1 MERLATVSDVSSAA
15 SVLAWDRQ
23 TYMPEGGVGG
33 RAQQLATLA
42 RLAHEMLVSEE
53 VRELLEAAG
62 HGEPGSEQAALLR
75 IIRRDHGRAT
85 KLPPRLVE
93 ETSYATALAE
103 QAWLRAREESDWS
116 LFAPHLEKV
125 LTLKR
130 EQAHYLGDGD
140 HPYDAMLD
148 LYAPGSTTAGLRRMF
163 DELKAGILP
172 LVRGIG
178 AGPGEDREAPL
189 RGEFD
194 EARQE
199 EFARAVVS
207 RFGYDWSRG
216 RQDRAVHP
224 FCINFGGPDDVRIT
238 TRVDRNLLPIASV
251 RLLPRGGPRPLR
263 AGRGPR
269 LLAHAARGRRLDGR
283 PRVPVAPVG
292 EPRRP
297 LPSVLVPLLPSAA
310 GHVPRGPERDGARR
324 VSTGP
329 STP

>member
-1 MERLATVSDVSSAA
+1 MRTVTDEKPRDPLRLLMERLATVSDVSSAA

-53 VRELLEAAG
+53 VRGLLEAAG

-103 QAWLRAREESDWS
+103 QAWLRAREKSDWS

-130 EQAHYLGDGD
+130 EQADYLGGDD

-178 AGPGEDREAPL
+178 AGLEEDR
-189 RGEFD
+189 
-194 EARQE
+194 
-199 EFARAVVS
+199 
-207 RFGYDWSRG
+207 
-216 RQDRAVHP
+216 
-224 FCINFGGPDDVRIT
+224 
-238 TRVDRNLLPIASV
+238 
-251 RLLPRGGPRPLR
+251 
-263 AGRGPR
+263 
-269 LLAHAARGRRLDGR
+269 
-283 PRVPVAPVG
+283 
-292 EPRRP
+292 
-297 LPSVLVPLLPSAA
+297 
-310 GHVPRGPERDGARR
+310 
-324 VSTGP
+324 
-329 STP
+329 

>member
-53 VRELLEAAG
+53 VRGLLEAAG
-62 HGEPGSEQAALLR
+62 HGEPGSEHAALLR

-103 QAWLRAREESDWS
+103 QAWLRAREKSDWS

-125 LTLKR
+125 LTLKPR
-130 EQAHYLGDGD
+130 AGRLPGRRRPPLRTPCWTSTPRVDHRGLAPDVRRAQAGYCRSCAASALE
-140 HPYDAMLD
+140 
-148 LYAPGSTTAGLRRMF
+148 T
-163 DELKAGILP
+163 
-172 LVRGIG
+172 
-178 AGPGEDREAPL
+178 EDREAPL

-199 EFARAVVS
+199 EFGRDGGLAL
-207 RFGYDWSRG
+207 GYDWSR
-216 RQDRAVHP
+216 
-224 FCINFGGPDDVRIT
+224 
-238 TRVDRNLLPIASV
+238 
-251 RLLPRGGPRPLR
+251 
-263 AGRGPR
+263 
-269 LLAHAARGRRLDGR
+269 AAR
-283 PRVPVAPVG
+283 
-292 EPRRP
+292 
-297 LPSVLVPLLPSAA
+297 
-310 GHVPRGPERDGARR
+310 
-324 VSTGP
+324 TGP
-329 STP
+329 STLSA